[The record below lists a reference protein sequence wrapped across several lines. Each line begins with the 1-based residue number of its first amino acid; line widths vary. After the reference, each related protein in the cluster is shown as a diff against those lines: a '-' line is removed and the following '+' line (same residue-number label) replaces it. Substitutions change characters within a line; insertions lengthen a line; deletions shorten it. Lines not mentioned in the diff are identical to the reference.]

1 VTRIGRTL
9 DEVERKLA
17 LDFCHCPGFSTS
29 KVDVQLQTDQTV
41 NVPISLGASTQSENV
56 TVTTQQPVL
65 NTAETRPE
73 LTLSNEAVD
82 SPPDDRA

>member
-1 VTRIGRTL
+1 M
-9 DEVERKLA
+9 
-17 LDFCHCPGFSTS
+17 
-29 KVDVQLQTDQTV
+29 QLQTDQTV
-41 NVPISLGASTQSENV
+41 NVPISLGGSTQSENV
-56 TVTTQQPVL
+56 TVTTQEPVL